1 MKRRIPWAAGWLAF
15 FAAVATAAV
24 ATAAIIDRVAVSV
37 GNRAIAESEVLGEI
51 RVVAFLNGAT
61 PDLGAVDKRA
71 TAERMVEQKLIR
83 AELEASRYPL
93 PTPGEVAPVLEKFKR
108 EHFPSAEEYLRQ
120 LRAAGLTEQDLKDEL
135 LWERTLLRFIEI
147 RFRPAVQVSDEDIQG
162 YFATVVEPAAKKA
175 HPDQPVSLKD
185 FRDQIDQTLTGQRE
199 DKEMDAWLNE
209 ARRRTEIVFHTEVFQ

>member
-1 MKRRIPWAAGWLAF
+1 LKRRIPWAAGWLAF
-15 FAAVATAAV
+15 FAAMAP
-24 ATAAIIDRVAVSV
+24 AAIIDRVAVSV
-37 GNRAIAESEVLGEI
+37 GNRAIAESDVLREI

-61 PDLGAVDKRA
+61 PDLGAVNKRA

-83 AELEASRYPL
+83 AELEANRYPL
-93 PTPGEVAPVLEKFKR
+93 PTPAEVAPVLEKFKR

-135 LWERTLLRFIEI
+135 LWERTLLRFIEV
-147 RFRPAVQVSDEDIQG
+147 RFRPAVQVSDEDIQD
-162 YFATVVEPAAKKA
+162 YFAKVVEPAAKTT

-209 ARRRTEIVFHTEVFQ
+209 ARRRTEIVFHTEVFE

>member
-1 MKRRIPWAAGWLAF
+1 MKRRIPWAAGWLAI
-15 FAAVATAAV
+15 FAAMAP
-24 ATAAIIDRVAVSV
+24 AAIIDRVAVSV
-37 GNRAIAESEVLGEI
+37 GNRAITESDVLREI

-61 PDLGAVDKRA
+61 PDLGAVNKRA

-93 PTPGEVAPVLEKFKR
+93 PTPGEVAPVLEKFKQ
-108 EHFPSAEEYLRQ
+108 EHFPSSEEYLRK

-147 RFRPAVQVSDEDIQG
+147 RFRPAVQVSDEDIQD
-162 YFATVVEPAAKKA
+162 YFAKVVEPAAKKA

-209 ARRRTEIVFHTEVFQ
+209 ARRRTEIVFHTEVFE